1 MESKKPKT
9 TKAKETKDKKSKS
22 PIKTG
27 TDRTKIPI
35 RGKTENGKKQAPSK
49 KTVKAK
55 TKSSAKKSKGT
66 TKPAAKKSSTTV
78 KSATASASMKAPKKS
93 GTSSKPGKK
102 ALKGVSDIRRSF
114 HKNEEPL
121 YFISATNF
129 NLLGADEWIKGFKF
143 ITYIECFDGLHPN
156 VFSPKEEIPHDDFE
170 GIEDINNYLL
180 QHPEVQDY
188 LKTRSID
195 GSPGK
200 AMFLMFNEE
209 TERLA

>member
-1 MESKKPKT
+1 MESKKPRAS
-9 TKAKETKDKKSKS
+9 TKKGAANKKKSA
-22 PIKTG
+22 IKTG

-35 RGKTENGKKQAPSK
+35 TEKAHKAKEQGSSAEKSK
-49 KTVKAK
+49 KATS
-55 TKSSAKKSKGT
+55 KSPVKKSPA
-66 TKPAAKKSSTTV
+66 KPKTSVTSR
-78 KSATASASMKAPKKS
+78 KSAAQKKPQN
-93 GTSSKPGKK
+93 TSV
-102 ALKGVSDIRRSF
+102 AELNGVSDIRRSF

-156 VFSPKEEIPHDDFE
+156 VFSPKQEIPHDDFE

-188 LKTRSID
+188 LKTRSLD
-195 GSPGK
+195 GRVGK
-200 AMFLMFNEE
+200 AMFLMFNEK
-209 TERLA
+209 TEELAKLSLIHI